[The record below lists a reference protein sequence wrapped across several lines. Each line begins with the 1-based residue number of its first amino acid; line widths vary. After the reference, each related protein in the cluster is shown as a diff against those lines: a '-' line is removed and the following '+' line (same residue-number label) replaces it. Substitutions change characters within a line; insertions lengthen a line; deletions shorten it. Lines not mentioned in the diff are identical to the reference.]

1 MVRKKIII
9 GITMGDPAGIGPEII
24 VRYFQ
29 ENNPHS
35 GYDIL
40 IIGDRSILDE
50 IAKRIN
56 VYPSSNFHSIS
67 SLSEVRFDEGLINV
81 LDLKNIRME
90 QVKIGRATDV
100 CGKASV
106 EYIKKAIDLCKK
118 GDLQAMVT
126 APINKEAMNLAGFH
140 YAGHTEILA
149 QSTNTHNYSMM
160 LAGGSLRVVLVT
172 THAAICDVSFKITQD
187 RVYRTIC
194 LTYQWLAKF
203 YPQKTNIA
211 VCGLNPHAGENGL
224 FGREE
229 LDCISPAIAKAQSEN
244 IPVEGPYPSDTL
256 FYQAQNG
263 IFGAV
268 VVMYHDQGL
277 IPLKML
283 AFDTGV
289 NITLGLPIIRTS
301 VDHGTAY
308 DIAWQG
314 RAKISSLTA
323 ALETAAHLA
332 QRNQEE

>member
-1 MVRKKIII
+1 MVKKKIII

-29 ENNPHS
+29 ENKAHR
-35 GYDIL
+35 GDDIL
-40 IIGDRSILDE
+40 IIGDESILDE
-50 IAKRIN
+50 IAKRIYG
-56 VYPSSNFHSIS
+56 YPSSNFHSIS
-67 SLSEVRFDEGLINV
+67 FFSEARFDEGLINV

-90 QVKIGRATDV
+90 QVKIGKATDA

-106 EYIKKAIDLCKK
+106 EYIKKAIDLCKR

-140 YAGHTEILA
+140 YAGHTELLA
-149 QSTNTHNYSMM
+149 QRTNTHNYSMM

-229 LDCISPAIAKAQSEN
+229 LECISPAIAKAQSEN
-244 IPVEGPYPSDTL
+244 IPVEGPYPADTL
-256 FYQAQNG
+256 FYHAKKG
-263 IFGAV
+263 MFGAV

-323 ALETAAHLA
+323 ALETAAYLA
-332 QRNQEE
+332 QTNEEK

>member
-29 ENNPHS
+29 ENNPHR
-35 GYDIL
+35 GYDIV
-40 IIGDRSILDE
+40 IIGDRNILDE
-50 IAKRIN
+50 IAKHIN
-56 VYPSSNFHSIS
+56 IYPSSKLHSIS
-67 SLSEVRFDEGLINV
+67 SLSEARFDEGLINV
-81 LDLKNIRME
+81 FDLKNIRME
-90 QVKIGRATDV
+90 QVQIGRATEA

-106 EYIKKAIDLCKK
+106 EYIKKAIDLCKS

-140 YAGHTEILA
+140 YAGHTELLA
-149 QSTNTHNYSMM
+149 QRTNTYNYSMM

-172 THAAICDVSFKITQD
+172 THAAIRDVSFKITQD
-187 RVYRTIC
+187 RVYRTIRI
-194 LTYQWLAKF
+194 TYEWLAKY
-203 YPQKTNIA
+203 YPQKTTIA
-211 VCGLNPHAGENGL
+211 VCGLNPHAGEKGL
-224 FGREE
+224 FGMEE
-229 LDCISPAIAKAQSEN
+229 LECISPAIAKAQSES

-256 FYQAQNG
+256 FYHAQKG
-263 IFGAV
+263 TFGAV

-323 ALETAAHLA
+323 ALEAAAYLA